1 MPTLYPDRVITIRG
15 SQDNVSEAENAISGK
30 LRECY
35 EKEMNMPLVS
45 LNFMFE
51 MLRSLHNI
59 MLVSISCIVLVFKV
73 VSRLGPSYLS
83 LLLE

>member
-51 MLRSLHNI
+51 MLRSPH